1 MRYLDLAI
9 RGILIFLT
17 SFFIFAGVVLAFIN
31 VVARFVF
38 NEGIDWAFELTSY
51 LFIYSAFF
59 AAAYL
64 FRVSGHIK
72 VTLLVDNLPKPLSKV
87 IIIISD
93 LLILLYV
100 GIVLYFS
107 YIYIFDPDLGVKAS
121 GEISVDLN
129 VPMWIIYLVLPISM
143 FFASIMTIFRLIE
156 HIKTPANEIAYK
168 QEHEMIE
175 EFDRSVGDGK

>member
-64 FRVSGHIK
+64 FRVSGNIK
-72 VTLLVDNLPKPLSKV
+72 VDFLVDNLPKS
-87 IIIISD
+87 
-93 LLILLYV
+93 
-100 GIVLYFS
+100 
-107 YIYIFDPDLGVKAS
+107 
-121 GEISVDLN
+121 
-129 VPMWIIYLVLPISM
+129 
-143 FFASIMTIFRLIE
+143 
-156 HIKTPANEIAYK
+156 
-168 QEHEMIE
+168 
-175 EFDRSVGDGK
+175 